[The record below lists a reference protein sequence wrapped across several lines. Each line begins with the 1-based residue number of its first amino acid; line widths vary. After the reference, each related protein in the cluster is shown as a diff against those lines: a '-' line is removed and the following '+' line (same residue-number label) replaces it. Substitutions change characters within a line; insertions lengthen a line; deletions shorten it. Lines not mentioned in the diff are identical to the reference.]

1 MLKCRGCISFKE
13 ILTKFWDYSCLHCLN
28 RPCAARISCTA
39 ALKRPLVILNTLN
52 VSTHLPRKRCQCGP
66 NCLPGQEQSGSI
78 QKVRSGFVFRWKKKK
93 DLLPLRSHDSLS
105 KSWCVF
111 FVESEPVV
119 AEPVHNGTLEK
130 VPEVTTANPVP
141 PTDWEVTVSSV
152 TTAAAGEIFI
162 YLCETSSTPKNK

>member
-1 MLKCRGCISFKE
+1 MSSLSKQAVCCEDK
-13 ILTKFWDYSCLHCLN
+13 LHCCPEATTCDLEHSKCIHSSTKKEM
-28 RPCAARISCTA
+28 PMWAKLPARTRAEWEYPKGQIRFCFS
-39 ALKRPLVILNTLN
+39 LK
-52 VSTHLPRKRCQCGP
+52 
-66 NCLPGQEQSGSI
+66 
-78 QKVRSGFVFRWKKKK
+78 KKKK

-162 YLCETSSTPKNK
+162 YLCGTSSTPKNK